1 MTMRR
6 NILAL
11 ALGGALTAAGVAAQ
25 DTPEAKP
32 EMTTYYF
39 GRLVKGDKWTAEG
52 AEAPERQELQKRHLG
67 HLASMHKL
75 GRLVIAGPLLDDGT
89 IRGLVVYK
97 ASSLEEARGW
107 AQADPAVVAGR
118 LRIEMHP
125 WMVQKGILREPD
137 EQGAKR

>member
-1 MTMRR
+1 MKRKVV
-6 NILAL
+6 AL
-11 ALGGALTAAGVAAQ
+11 ALVLALPGAAAPAQ
-25 DTPEAKP
+25 ETPPAKP

-39 GRLVKGDKWTAEG
+39 GMLVKGDKWTAGG
-52 AEAPERQELQKRHLG
+52 AAAPERQELQKRHLG
-67 HLASMHKL
+67 YLASMHKL

-107 AQADPAVVAGR
+107 AEADPAVVAGR
-118 LRIEMHP
+118 LKIEMHP

-137 EQGAKR
+137 EQGAKP